1 MIIHVLDAA
10 EAEYREAAH
19 WYDARQPG
27 LGFEFVDE
35 IERAFQEIQ
44 GDPTRHP
51 LLETLPAIQPGFRRY
66 VLQRFPYYVVFTILP
81 DELLIV
87 AVAHARRDPGY
98 WVGRVQR

>member
-1 MIIHVLDAA
+1 MIIHVLD
-10 EAEYREAAH
+10 EAERNT
-19 WYDARQPG
+19 ARRHTG
-27 LGFEFVDE
+27 TTHGSRGWDMNLS

-44 GDPTRHP
+44 RDPTRHP

-98 WVGRVQR
+98 WLGRTQHS